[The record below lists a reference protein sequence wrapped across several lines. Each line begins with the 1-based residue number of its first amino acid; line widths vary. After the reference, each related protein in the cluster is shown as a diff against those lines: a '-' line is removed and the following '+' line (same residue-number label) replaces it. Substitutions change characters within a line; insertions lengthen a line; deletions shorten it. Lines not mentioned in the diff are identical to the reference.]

1 MLSISG
7 VITILVCAIISGHYA
22 WYNLTP
28 ESRIVVNDTF
38 YLLGDGT
45 QALIFS
51 YLGLTTFS
59 YSGSQI
65 SYIFILLMVLAIMLA
80 RFITTFGM
88 AGLEKL
94 IKKQKYEFDAR
105 TLSVIWFGGIFR
117 GTIAFALVISF
128 DIQHE
133 DILQVTVLGLVIFSM
148 LVFGLLMP
156 IWVSII
162 KPKEVIEPFLSMIE
176 AFKSGDLRR
185 SLIGTGR
192 VNFLFTKDDVGKNK
206 NWFHSK

>member
-1 MLSISG
+1 M
-7 VITILVCAIISGHYA
+7 
-22 WYNLTP
+22 
-28 ESRIVVNDTF
+28 VNDTF

-128 DIQHE
+128 DTRCVVSDTWNDSHT
-133 DILQVTVLGLVIFSM
+133 LYPLSKLFLHIF
-148 LVFGLLMP
+148 
-156 IWVSII
+156 
-162 KPKEVIEPFLSMIE
+162 
-176 AFKSGDLRR
+176 A
-185 SLIGTGR
+185 
-192 VNFLFTKDDVGKNK
+192 
-206 NWFHSK
+206 

>member
-7 VITILVCAIISGHYA
+7 VITILVCAISSGHYA

-94 IKKQKYEFDAR
+94 RHY
-105 TLSVIWFGGIFR
+105 L
-117 GTIAFALVISF
+117 
-128 DIQHE
+128 
-133 DILQVTVLGLVIFSM
+133 
-148 LVFGLLMP
+148 
-156 IWVSII
+156 
-162 KPKEVIEPFLSMIE
+162 
-176 AFKSGDLRR
+176 
-185 SLIGTGR
+185 
-192 VNFLFTKDDVGKNK
+192 TKDKLITQAL
-206 NWFHSK
+206 SL